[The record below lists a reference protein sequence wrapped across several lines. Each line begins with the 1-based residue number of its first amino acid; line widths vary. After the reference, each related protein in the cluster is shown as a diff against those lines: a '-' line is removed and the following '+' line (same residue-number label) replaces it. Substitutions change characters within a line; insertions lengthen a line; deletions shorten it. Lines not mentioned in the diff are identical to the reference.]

1 MTEGQT
7 FKCRSAKW
15 SVFAGVAPSS
25 FSQQKTKNHSSL
37 SLPPPFFSA
46 FPKQL
51 EKTQSLPLLDS
62 EATAGLAVEV
72 ATTTTQSIPAL
83 GLVGQKMSPVIT
95 SHIKN
100 TQKHSETTQSYQWQE
115 CVLKP
120 KAPEL
125 SPKVKICLASRP

>member
-15 SVFAGVAPSS
+15 SVFAAVAPSS

-37 SLPPPFFSA
+37 SLPPSFLFS
-46 FPKQL
+46 FPKT

-83 GLVGQKMSPVIT
+83 GLVGQKKSPVIT

-100 TQKHSETTQSYQWQE
+100 IQKHSETTQSYQWQE